1 MKSFTPFKVCWAEK
15 SGSPAGYGTN
25 SLLGGQNIYNSH
37 GQLSG
42 YTVNGLFGGKDGF
55 INDNLFDASE
65 DS

>member
-1 MKSFTPFKVCWAEK
+1 MFGGEDYYHGN
-15 SGSPAGYGTN
+15 GSPAGYSTD

-42 YTVNGLFGGKDGF
+42 CTVDGLFGGKDGF
-55 INDNLFDASE
+55 FNDNLFDESE